1 MSGLH
6 FKGRASTWYRYYQSS
21 RWNLNWKY
29 FQNDVDALF
38 INRKYQDVQ
47 DLFNKLRQTRTIS
60 EYEDIFEE
68 LRALVAH
75 KNKGLSEEYF
85 MSSFVIG
92 LKDNIKNSVKMFRP
106 QTLIDTVF
114 LAKQEEARA
123 VKPVPSL
130 ETKLPFKFQPLADG
144 VKSPLS

>member
-1 MSGLH
+1 M
-6 FKGRASTWYRYYQSS
+6 
-21 RWNLNWKY
+21 
-29 FQNDVDALF
+29 
-38 INRKYQDVQ
+38 
-47 DLFNKLRQTRTIS
+47 
-60 EYEDIFEE
+60 
-68 LRALVAH
+68 AH
-75 KNKGLSEEYF
+75 KNKGSSEEYF

-114 LAKQEEARA
+114 LAKQEEARV

-130 ETKLPFKFQPLADG
+130 ATKLPFKFQPLADC